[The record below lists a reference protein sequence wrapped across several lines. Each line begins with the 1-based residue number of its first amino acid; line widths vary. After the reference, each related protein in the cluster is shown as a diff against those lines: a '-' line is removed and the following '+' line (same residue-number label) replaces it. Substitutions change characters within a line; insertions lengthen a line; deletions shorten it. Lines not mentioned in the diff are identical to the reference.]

1 MKHVGPISGIACHEN
16 GLVATAGYDNRVIL
30 WEFADRKPLA
40 VGVHDHLANQCSFT
54 PDGKFVLSSSSD
66 YSARLWSVP
75 DMRLHAIYSG
85 HTDDIEMSVVH
96 PDGARL
102 ATCSRDTTVRT
113 FLIDGTPIAEMKGHE
128 ADVISVGWE
137 GKSDI
142 LISSS
147 DDGTVRRWNGKTGE
161 LLETV
166 DLGGVETDTIV
177 ITETGTIFAG
187 NDNGELLTIVNGE
200 IESTPAHNAGIKRL
214 AYSPASRKIVS
225 LSYDRKL
232 IIWSLDSSGK
242 LTQDHSAD
250 LPSMI
255 WPRSVAFQNEST
267 LVFGTFGS
275 TFAVYDQSKQTWQ
288 TDGIEPDLSLNAVVT
303 HKESVFAIGDAGR
316 LYRDNELV
324 SDVGSLCNFLL
335 PFGSQILTG
344 GQIGVVF
351 DAITGEAIHQHRS
364 PLNAGTTF
372 VKDGKLHAIIGAYT
386 GEGIVFELSEGG
398 KATYVTDIQL
408 DENAIKGIA
417 CSDRYIF
424 SVCATGGVE
433 YFEIETFQKV
443 SEYSSSHEMI
453 ANSCTALP
461 DGSFASVSRDL
472 TLRLWNKGET
482 EIHPAPLRNS
492 IKCVATSRDG
502 QFLAAGS
509 YGGQVAIFDVESRK
523 WTKVDRPTASGI
535 SNLSADDDPSA
546 FLASSYD
553 GEIYSIKAHA

>member
-1 MKHVGPISGIACHEN
+1 MKHIGPISGIACHEN

-54 PDGKFVLSSSSD
+54 PDGKYVLSSSSD

-75 DMRLHAIYSG
+75 DMRLQAIYSG
-85 HTDDIEMSVVH
+85 HSDDIEMSVVH
-96 PDGARL
+96 PGGTRL
-102 ATCSRDTTVRT
+102 ATCSRDCTVRT
-113 FLIDGTPIAEMKGHE
+113 FQLDGTPIAEMKGHE

-147 DDGTVRRWNGKTGE
+147 DDGTVRRWNGITGE

-187 NDNGELLTIVNGE
+187 NDNGELLTIRNGV
-200 IESTPAHNAGIKRL
+200 IKSTPAHNAGIKRL
-214 AYSPASRKIVS
+214 AYSQASRKIVS

-232 IIWSLDSSGK
+232 IIWSLDDADG

-255 WPRSVAFQNEST
+255 WPRSVAFQSEST

-275 TFAVYDQSKQTWQ
+275 TFAIYDQSSRAWQ

-303 HKESVFAIGDAGR
+303 HKDSVYAIGDAGR
-316 LYRDNELV
+316 VYRDDKHV

-344 GQIGVVF
+344 GQIGMVF

-372 VKDGKLHAIIGAYT
+372 VKNGKLHAIIGAYT
-386 GEGIVFELSEGG
+386 GEGIVFELGEDGR
-398 KATYVTDIQL
+398 AAYVTDIQL

-417 CSDRYIF
+417 CSGQHIF

-433 YFEIETFQKV
+433 FFEISTFARIP
-443 SEYSSSHEMI
+443 EYSNSHEMI

-461 DGSFASVSRDL
+461 DGSFASVSRDQ

-482 EIHPAPLRNS
+482 EIHPAPLKNS
-492 IKCVATSRDG
+492 IKCVATSRNG
-502 QFLAAGS
+502 QYLAAGS
-509 YGGQVAIFDVESRK
+509 YGGQIAIFDVASRR
-523 WTKVDRPTASGI
+523 WTKVDRPTAAGI
-535 SNLSADDDPSA
+535 SNLSAADDPNA

-553 GEIYSIKAHA
+553 GAIYAVKAQA